1 MSVPFELLLFS
12 TLTTFTEMCS
22 VLKNPEI
29 EAGEMAPSV
38 KSLLWTCEGLNSI
51 PRFHVK
57 KLRATGL
64 VCNTRPGKE
73 ETRGSLGPPDHHDC
87 LNWQLPGSVKV
98 CFKHKAE
105 EKMLRKTPAFGFC
118 TPYEPE

>member
-12 TLTTFTEMCS
+12 TSTEMCS
-22 VLKNPEI
+22 VLNNSEI
-29 EAGEMAPSV
+29 EAGEKAPSV
-38 KSLLWTCEGLNSI
+38 KSLLWKCEGLNSI
-51 PRFHVK
+51 PKFRVK
-57 KLRATGL
+57 KLSVTGL

-98 CFKHKAE
+98 CFKPKAE
-105 EKMLRKTPAFGFC
+105 KK
-118 TPYEPE
+118 Y